1 MGFFLLSE
9 PRLLIFGFLISYF
22 ASYGQT
28 FFISIFNNEIRTL
41 LSLSDG
47 QFGLIY
53 SLATLA
59 SAFLLIWFGK
69 LIDKIDLRIYTFIIS
84 LGLSIGCIGMFFLT
98 NNLFMLFLIIF
109 SLRFFGQGA
118 MTHTSTT
125 TMSRYYSADRGKAIS
140 IGEFGGI
147 FGYITF
153 PLLAL
158 YLIKFVE
165 WKLAWLFAGLSI

>member
-53 SLATLA
+53 SLATLT

-69 LIDKIDLRIYTFIIS
+69 LIDKIDLRIYTLIIS

-98 NNLFMLFLIIF
+98 NNLFVLFLIIF
-109 SLRFFGQGA
+109 
-118 MTHTSTT
+118 
-125 TMSRYYSADRGKAIS
+125 RG
-140 IGEFGGI
+140 
-147 FGYITF
+147 
-153 PLLAL
+153 
-158 YLIKFVE
+158 
-165 WKLAWLFAGLSI
+165 